1 MMRGVLF
8 ATATIR
14 LSPREVRMERKWWI
28 VLALAVAAQPAL
40 AQQQQQRVRQ
50 DCQPNTPVR
59 QQTTGTPGPDQR
71 FREFD
76 VVLDVPEL
84 CVERITLKVTNL
96 RAHLALDAAVANLL
110 QIQAG
115 ADVSIARVD
124 LGIHGVRAQALLLV
138 DLDNVVYAVD
148 RTLTFIDNNP
158 EVVRGVLRSVNNTV
172 GVVGGLGNTLLQ
184 PGGVVSQTVGV
195 VGQTAENLTAPG
207 GLLSQTVNTLGQTVT
222 RVVDQTGSI
231 LERTLSTT
239 GQVLNSRT
247 LGNVLSLPVINTTTS
262 AAGETV
268 RQVRDSSGA
277 VIEYVVDTAGKVLR
291 TRVLSGARR

>member
-1 MMRGVLF
+1 
-8 ATATIR
+8 
-14 LSPREVRMERKWWI
+14 MEGKWGLL
-28 VLALAVAAQPAL
+28 VALVVAAQPAL
-40 AQQQQQRVRQ
+40 AQQQQQRARV
-50 DCQPNTPVR
+50 DCQPATPVR
-59 QQTTGTPGPDQR
+59 PQTTGTPGPDQR
-71 FREFD
+71 LREFD

-96 RAHLALDAAVANLL
+96 QAHLALEAAVANLL

-138 DLDNVVYAVD
+138 DLDNVVYSVD
-148 RTLTFIDNNP
+148 RVLTFIDNNP
-158 EVVRGVLRSVNNTV
+158 EIVQSALRSVNNTV
-172 GVVGGLGNTLLQ
+172 GVVGQLGNTLLQ

-195 VGQTAENLTAPG
+195 VGQTAQNLTAPG

-231 LERTLSTT
+231 LERTLGTT

-247 LGNVLSLPVINTTTS
+247 LGNVLSLPVINTTAG

-291 TRVLSGARR
+291 TRVLSGAPRQQ